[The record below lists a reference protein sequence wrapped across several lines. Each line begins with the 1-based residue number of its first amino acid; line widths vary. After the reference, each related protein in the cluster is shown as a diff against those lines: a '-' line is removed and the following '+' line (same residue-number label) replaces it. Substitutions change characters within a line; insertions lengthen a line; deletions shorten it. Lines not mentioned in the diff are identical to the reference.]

1 MTDNYE
7 AVRQTWRQ
15 KFLEM
20 DCGQLAKKFGLKLD
34 GDFLYM
40 TYFTHPYAID
50 RKTAKIT
57 RLDKPD
63 ALIGFNL
70 EMNFFNMFH
79 YAVEHPVPSRN
90 LVPFRNVKRVYP
102 FEKAYVKTIIRPF
115 EAMFAGHVPEL
126 QRALQA
132 LNARP
137 LPQGDAGGAIEVFP
151 GLEIAVLFW
160 DADDEFAAQ
169 ANMLFD
175 SNITDFMHEENVV
188 CVASD
193 AVYFLAEASDLGDPD
208 ALIGS
213 EY

>member
-1 MTDNYE
+1 MSDNYE

-15 KFLEM
+15 KFLKM
-20 DCGQLAKKFGLKLD
+20 DHARLAQRFGLELD
-34 GDFLYM
+34 NENLYM
-40 TYFTHPYAID
+40 TYFSHPYAID
-50 RKTAKIT
+50 RRSAKIT
-57 RLDKPD
+57 RLDKPEMP
-63 ALIGFNL
+63 IGFNL

-79 YAVEHPVPSRN
+79 YAVEQPVPSGN

-102 FEKAYVKTIIRPF
+102 FEKAYQKTILRPF
-115 EAMFAGHVPEL
+115 EALFSGRVEAL
-126 QRALQA
+126 QRALCA
-132 LNARP
+132 LRARP
-137 LPQGDAGGAIEVFP
+137 LSQGDAGGAIEVFP

-160 DADDEFAAQ
+160 DADDEFSAQ

-175 SNITDFMHEENVV
+175 SNITDYMHEENVV

-208 ALIGS
+208 ALLGS

>member
-20 DCGQLAKKFGLKLD
+20 DCERLAQRFRLKLD

-40 TYFTHPYAID
+40 TYFSHPFSIHC
-50 RKTAKIT
+50 KTAKIT

-63 ALIGFNL
+63 APIGFNL

-79 YAVEHPVPSRN
+79 YAVEHPVPSGQ
-90 LVPFRNVKRVYP
+90 LVPFRSVKRVYP
-102 FEKAYVKTIIRPF
+102 FEKAYVRTIIRPF

-126 QRALQA
+126 QRALQK

-137 LPQGDAGGAIEVFP
+137 LPQGDASGAIEVFP
-151 GLEIAVLFW
+151 GLELAVLFW
-160 DADDEFAAQ
+160 DRDDEFAAQ

-193 AVYFLAEASDLGDPD
+193 AVQFLAEASDLGDPA
-208 ALIGS
+208 ALMGS
-213 EY
+213 KY

>member
-1 MTDNYE
+1 MADNYE

-20 DCGQLAKKFGLKLD
+20 DHEDLARRFRLKSD
-34 GDFLYM
+34 AAHLYI
-40 TYFTHPYAID
+40 TYFSRPYAID
-50 RKTAKIT
+50 RRTAKIT

-63 ALIGFNL
+63 AVIGFNL

-79 YAVEHPVPSRN
+79 YAVEHPAPSGN

-102 FEKAYVKTIIRPF
+102 FEKAYQKTILRPF
-115 EAMFAGHVPEL
+115 EALFTGRVE
-126 QRALQA
+126 ALQKALRA

-137 LPQGDAGGAIEVFP
+137 LSQGDAGGAIEVFP
-151 GLEIAVLFW
+151 GLEVAVLFW

-193 AVYFLAEASDLGDPD
+193 AVNFLAEACDIGDPD
-208 ALIGS
+208 ALLGS

>member
-15 KFLEM
+15 KFLQM
-20 DCGQLAKKFGLKLD
+20 DCKLLAKKFGLKLD

-50 RKTAKIT
+50 RKTAKII

-63 ALIGFNL
+63 APIGFNL
-70 EMNFFNMFH
+70 EMNFFNRFH

-102 FEKAYVKTIIRPF
+102 FEKAYIKTIIRPF

-193 AVYFLAEASDLGDPD
+193 AVHFLAEASDLGDPD